1 MKQQIIFPT
10 KNKQPL
16 GLMDSNTIEPPSEP
30 FPTPFNAHMA
40 IADPCREYEDQ
51 DQPDP
56 IGKTEK
62 PAHWNQM
69 SATAKTNWRR
79 RNKK

>member
-1 MKQQIIFPT
+1 MAYEIT
-10 KNKQPL
+10 E
-16 GLMDSNTIEPPSEP
+16 SS
-30 FPTPFNAHMA
+30 PTPFNAHMA
-40 IADPCREYEDQ
+40 IADPCRENEDQ

-69 SATAKTNWRR
+69 SATAKTIKPAHWNQMTAAAKSNWNK
-79 RNKK
+79 RNK